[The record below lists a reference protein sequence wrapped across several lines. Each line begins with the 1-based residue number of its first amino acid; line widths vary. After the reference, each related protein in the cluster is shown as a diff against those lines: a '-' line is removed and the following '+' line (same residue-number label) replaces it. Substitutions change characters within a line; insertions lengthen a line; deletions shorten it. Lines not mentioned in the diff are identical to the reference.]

1 MLERVFVKPDV
12 TSQRLFVLTCTCRG
26 YGLFQALIWLGG
38 YYGESTSS
46 FGRANVLSLRR
57 TRPSRAGQT
66 ETSTYEARGAE
77 APGPTNGR
85 VSPAAKSWAAAIA
98 RSIRL

>member
-12 TSQRLFVLTCTCRG
+12 TSQRLFVSTCTCRG

-38 YYGESTSS
+38 HYGESTSS

-57 TRPSRAGQT
+57 TRPPRAARLPP
-66 ETSTYEARGAE
+66 EPAKREARKRRANE
-77 APGPTNGR
+77 RPR
-85 VSPAAKSWAAAIA
+85 VACCEELAGLCLKQ
-98 RSIRL
+98 L